1 MLQVNY
7 LKKFTL
13 IDQVD
18 NSMNKQKIENDLKK
32 GISLHQKGSLADAES
47 IYQSVISK
55 DSNNFEAI
63 HHLGIIEYQKK
74 NYQSSIDLI
83 KKALILR
90 PNYAEAY
97 SNLALSYKELGHHEL
112 ALSSLNSAIQINPEN
127 SQAFY
132 NRGNI
137 KRDSSNYIEA
147 IEDYSRAIQCNPK
160 NYVSYF
166 NRGLCHDRT
175 GNTDDAMYDYQYVIE
190 LNPEYGPVYK
200 NLVSLQMQQG
210 LKKESFITLYK
221 MIEMDDKDCYA
232 YICLAGLFKELGQIE
247 NALNCLAKLKTI
259 DPNYEFVDGL
269 ILHNKMFASN
279 WDGYYELLSKL
290 KEDLSR
296 SKPVAVSFIALTLID
311 DLELQFIAAKN
322 YSKKFTGIKKI
333 QSLPKAKNK
342 KIRIGYFSGDFFNHA
357 TCILIRELFELH
369 NRENFE
375 IYGFS
380 FGPNIHDQM
389 TSRIKENFDHFYDV
403 RNHTDEGIA
412 ALAIECSIDIA
423 VDLKG
428 YTKDCR
434 TGIFKYQIAP
444 VVVNY
449 LGYPGTMANPNIHY
463 IIADEIIIPKEKR
476 RFYSEKVAYLPHSY
490 QINDSKR
497 IIAEHSFTREEVGL
511 PKDGFVF
518 CCFNNVYKLNPDVFD
533 SWANILKKV
542 DGSVLWLLEEN
553 EISTNNLIKEAVK
566 RGVSA
571 NRLIFA
577 KRVDNPFHLAR
588 SRLANLFLDTWPCNA
603 HTTASDALWAGLP
616 VLTMVGDSF
625 ASRVCA
631 SLLNAVGLPE
641 MITNS
646 IENYEALAIEL
657 ALNEDKLNQNREKLI
672 DNKYRCALFN
682 TKKYVKDLESIY
694 EEMFKRHSKS
704 APLDH
709 ISL

>member
-1 MLQVNY
+1 
-7 LKKFTL
+7 
-13 IDQVD
+13 
-18 NSMNKQKIENDLKK
+18 
-32 GISLHQKGSLADAES
+32 
-47 IYQSVISK
+47 
-55 DSNNFEAI
+55 
-63 HHLGIIEYQKK
+63 
-74 NYQSSIDLI
+74 
-83 KKALILR
+83 
-90 PNYAEAY
+90 
-97 SNLALSYKELGHHEL
+97 
-112 ALSSLNSAIQINPEN
+112 
-127 SQAFY
+127 
-132 NRGNI
+132 
-137 KRDSSNYIEA
+137 
-147 IEDYSRAIQCNPK
+147 
-160 NYVSYF
+160 
-166 NRGLCHDRT
+166 
-175 GNTDDAMYDYQYVIE
+175 
-190 LNPEYGPVYK
+190 
-200 NLVSLQMQQG
+200 
-210 LKKESFITLYK
+210 

-279 WDGYYELLSKL
+279 WDDYYELLSKL
-290 KEDLSR
+290 KEDLSK

-322 YSKKFTGIKKI
+322 YSKKFTGIKNI

-389 TSRIKENFDHFYDV
+389 TSRIKENFDYFYDV
-403 RNHTDEGIA
+403 RNYTDEGIA

-434 TGIFKYQIAP
+434 TGIFKYQPAP

-463 IIADEIIIPKEKR
+463 IIADEIIIPKEKQ

-497 IIAEHSFTREEVGL
+497 LIAEYSYTREEVGL
-511 PKDGFVF
+511 PQSGFVF
-518 CCFNNVYKLNPDVFD
+518 CCFNNVYKLNPEVFD
-533 SWANILKKV
+533 SWANILLKV
-542 DGSVLWLLEEN
+542 NGSVLWLLEEN
-553 EISTNNLIKEAVK
+553 EISTKNLINEAIK
-566 RGVSA
+566 RGISA

-577 KRVDNPFHLAR
+577 KRVDNPYHLAR
-588 SRLANLFLDTWPCNA
+588 SKLANLFLDTWPCNA

-616 VLTMVGDSF
+616 VLTLIGKSF

-631 SLLNAVGLPE
+631 SLLNSIGTPE
-641 MITNS
+641 LITSS
-646 IENYEALAIEL
+646 INNYENLAIEM
-657 ALNEDKLNQNREKLI
+657 ALNEDKYSAVKEKLARNR
-672 DNKYRCALFN
+672 DTEPLFDTSN
-682 TKKYVKDLESIY
+682 YVQNLEKIYIEMHRRSIQNEPY
-694 EEMFKRHSKS
+694 E
-704 APLDH
+704 H
-709 ISL
+709 IYIA